1 MATARILITEPN
13 GVKRSRPISG
23 SSVSIGRGEDNDV
36 VVNYASVSR
45 RHAQVDCDGHQ
56 FYVTDLESGNGT
68 FLGNQRIQPGA
79 PTPWRPGVPLHI
91 GEARLDLEQITKT
104 DSWSGTYSG
113 VTPDQLRAMSG
124 QEKGGG
130 AGKWLLLS
138 LAAVV
143 VLTLIVLVIYYV
155 AFYQ

>member
-1 MATARILITEPN
+1 MATGRIIITEPN
-13 GVKRSRPISG
+13 GVKRSRPISDG
-23 SSVSIGRGEDNDV
+23 AVLIGRGEDNDV

-45 RHAQVDCDGHQ
+45 RHAQVDCDGHY

-68 FLGNQRIQPGA
+68 FLGSQRIQPGV
-79 PTPWRPGVPLHI
+79 PTPWRPGVPLHV
-91 GEARLDLEQITKT
+91 GEARLELEQVTKT

-113 VTPDQLRAMSG
+113 VTPDDLRAMSG
-124 QEKGGG
+124 PQKGGG

-138 LAAVV
+138 LAAVILLTLV
-143 VLTLIVLVIYYV
+143 VLAIYYV